1 MYDLSRAAP
10 HVALAVGVAER
21 SNSIALRDNALLV
34 AAMIDGGMTA
44 GMPIEAD
51 QEIVAHAIA
60 GVVLHGEGRDK
71 YVQMHRRL
79 AALAR
84 RNDLNPSA
92 YGDCV
97 PAPSAEL
104 HAISRA
110 A

>member
-1 MYDLSRAAP
+1 MYDLSKAAP
-10 HVALAVGVAER
+10 HVMRAVGAAER
-21 SNSIALRDNALLV
+21 SSSIALRDNALLI
-34 AAMIDGGMTA
+34 AAMVDGAISA
-44 GMPIEAD
+44 GMPIEVD
-51 QEIVAHAIA
+51 QEIVEHAIA
-60 GVVLHGEGRDK
+60 SVVLHSESRGK

-84 RNDLNPSA
+84 RNQLDPSA

>member
-1 MYDLSRAAP
+1 
-10 HVALAVGVAER
+10 
-21 SNSIALRDNALLV
+21 
-34 AAMIDGGMTA
+34 MIDGAMQSGL
-44 GMPIEAD
+44 PIEAD
-51 QEIVAHAIA
+51 HEIIGYALA
-60 GVVLHGEGRDK
+60 GVALHGESRGH

-84 RNDLNPSA
+84 KNDLSPSA

-104 HAISRA
+104 HAIGRA

>member
-1 MYDLSRAAP
+1 MYDLSQSAP
-10 HVALAVGVAER
+10 AVAHAVGAAER
-21 SNSIALRDNALLV
+21 SNSIALRDNALLI
-34 AAMIDGGMTA
+34 AAMIDGALAA
-44 GMPIEAD
+44 GMPIEAEH
-51 QEIVAHAIA
+51 EIIGYALA
-60 GVVLHGEGRDK
+60 GVALHGESRGQ

-84 RNDLNPSA
+84 KNALSPSA

-97 PAPSAEL
+97 PSPSAAL